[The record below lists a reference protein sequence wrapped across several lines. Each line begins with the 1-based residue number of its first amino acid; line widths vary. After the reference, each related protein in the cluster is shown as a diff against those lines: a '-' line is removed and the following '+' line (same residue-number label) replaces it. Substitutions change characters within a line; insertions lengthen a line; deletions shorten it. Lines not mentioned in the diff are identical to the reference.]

1 MAYGTLSIFDTIGG
15 RRAAANDYIGL
26 YDPMTLYQ
34 QLQVFLDAHNRLMDQ
49 MTEDIID
56 PTTDRFLTWGSNAE
70 TSMMDGDEFSRPDVS
85 KVQADP
91 TMMAFPL
98 RLKQVA
104 YGVTQLFMETKTVGD
119 LEQVVTACTDADVRD
134 RLATIRQVLFNPTNN
149 LTYKDRLVDNIT
161 LPLRA
166 LLNADSAYI
175 PPDQFGNTFDPST
188 HTHFLG
194 TSSFVASDLTS
205 LVSTVVEHWTTGAV
219 RVYAN
224 RANETTLR
232 ALTGFYPYWDS
243 RLTPS
248 VNQTTALDTPLDVLN
263 IYNRPIGI
271 FGEAEIWIKPWVPA
285 NYLFAFNT
293 MVDKPLRMRTRPTA
307 GVNRGAL
314 RIAAQVASYPLM
326 ATYMEREYGIGV
338 YERRNGAVLKMDN
351 ATYSAPAAWSL

>member
-1 MAYGTLSIFDTIGG
+1 MAYGTLSFSIRLAGDVLPPMTIS
-15 RRAAANDYIGL
+15 GL

-56 PTTDRFLTWGSNAE
+56 PTTERFLTWGSNAE

-85 KVQADP
+85 KVSVDP

-232 ALTGFYPYWDS
+232 ALN
-243 RLTPS
+243 RLLS
-248 VNQTTALDTPLDVLN
+248 VL
-263 IYNRPIGI
+263 G
-271 FGEAEIWIKPWVPA
+271 
-285 NYLFAFNT
+285 
-293 MVDKPLRMRTRPTA
+293 
-307 GVNRGAL
+307 
-314 RIAAQVASYPLM
+314 
-326 ATYMEREYGIGV
+326 
-338 YERRNGAVLKMDN
+338 
-351 ATYSAPAAWSL
+351 